1 MPVLTKRSWV
11 FFACILCMWP
21 LWAEAPSSP
30 MTWDDCVA
38 MAARHNPTLLAA
50 METMEQYHSLFK
62 ESFNGILPQINF
74 SNSYTQSSSAHVS
87 VGSNGS
93 SSIISDNSQVWTA
106 GLTASLDLIDFG
118 QWASIETAL
127 GQYHQYQANVEVA
140 ANNVL
145 LSLYQAYAALLYAQ
159 EEVRVDKDIRDTWKI
174 NADMVALRYAS
185 GTESKGDNMNTQA
198 QLLQAE
204 LNLVQAGRDVL
215 VAQQQLS
222 TAVGLDDFEA
232 MAVTGTWAA
241 PPAPAPLPNFEALLE
256 HEPAVKVQVAQ
267 VEEAQDAVK
276 SGWAELFPTFGVNYS
291 RGRSGNTEIPT
302 DPYWTVTASL
312 RYPLFSNGI
321 TYAYYVIQAAKRAL
335 DSARQQLRVVR
346 TQGLST
352 LVSAWSGYA
361 KAQDQ
366 VRIQRALLDAAWQQ
380 DQEYTVLY
388 QGGLYTY
395 QQWILIVQSY
405 VGDEISY
412 LQAEQTLI
420 DNEAQWRFAAGEKL
434 GPAAGE

>member
-1 MPVLTKRSWV
+1 
-11 FFACILCMWP
+11 
-21 LWAEAPSSP
+21 
-30 MTWDDCVA
+30 

-62 ESFNGILPQINF
+62 ESFNGILPQINL

-93 SSIISDNSQVWTA
+93 SSIISDNSQVWQA
-106 GLTASLDLIDFG
+106 GLTASLDLVDFG
-118 QWASIETAL
+118 QYVSIENAL
-127 GQYHQYQANVEVA
+127 SQYHQYQANIEVA
-140 ANNVL
+140 GNNVL
-145 LSLYQAYAALLYAQ
+145 LSLYQAFAALMYAQ
-159 EEVRVDKDIRDTWKI
+159 EEVHVDSDIRDTWKI
-174 NADMVALRYAS
+174 NADMVGLRYAS

-198 QLLQAE
+198 QLLQSE

-232 MAVTGTWAA
+232 MVVTGTWTA
-241 PPAPAPLPNFEALLE
+241 PPAPAPLPNFEALVE
-256 HEPAVKVQVAQ
+256 REPAVKVQVAQ
-267 VEEAQDAVK
+267 VEEAENAVK
-276 SGWAELFPTFGVNYS
+276 SGWALMLPTLGINYS
-291 RGRSGNTEIPT
+291 RGRSGNTEIPL
-302 DPYWTVTASL
+302 DPYWTVTGSL
-312 RYPLFSNGI
+312 RYPLFSGGI
-321 TYAYYVIQAAKRAL
+321 TNTYYTIQAAKRSL
-335 DSARQQLRVVR
+335 DSAHQQLRNVR
-346 TQGLST
+346 TQALST
-352 LVSAWSGYA
+352 LMSAWSGYA

-366 VRIQRALLDAAWQQ
+366 VTIQRALLDAALQQ

-395 QQWILIVQSY
+395 QQWILVVQSY

-412 LQAEQTLI
+412 LQAEQSLI
-420 DNEAQWRFAAGEKL
+420 DAEAQWRFAAGEKL